1 MAKRKQLGAMTMANA
16 LVKSTNTTQ
25 PAPLKAVEGRHV
37 PKGLAEIKA
46 LMGSE
51 RHTPEY
57 IYSKVLSENERTIVC
72 FAAGLKRHDLEKGF
86 ANFSAETR
94 LKIHKAILQLQELVK
109 AFTDAN
115 AMAPAKFL
123 QNAPREDASTDYSH
137 LTVHSH

>member
-1 MAKRKQLGAMTMANA
+1 MANA
-16 LVKSTNTTQ
+16 VVKQEEQLTK
-25 PAPLKAVEGRHV
+25 APLKAVEGRHI
-37 PKGLAEIKA
+37 PKGLADIKA

-57 IYSKVLSENERTIVC
+57 VYTKVLSEQERTIVC
-72 FAAGLKRHDLEKGF
+72 FAAGLKRHELKQGF
-86 ANFSAETR
+86 AQFNADTR

-109 AFTDAN
+109 AFADAN

-137 LTVHSH
+137 LIVHSH